1 MTLIKINITL
11 LINCKLYSRVLGVQ
25 ERVRVLVKPD
35 FFRKVGELQ
44 RMAAEVEERV
54 DQVRLNGNDWEGTQG
69 PDSIGGIIAF
79 VLD

>member
-35 FFRKVGELQ
+35 IFRKMDELK

-69 PDSIGGIIAF
+69 PIQLGGK
-79 VLD
+79 

>member
-1 MTLIKINITL
+1 M
-11 LINCKLYSRVLGVQ
+11 Q

-35 FFRKVGELQ
+35 FFRKVDELQ

-69 PDSIGGIIAF
+69 PDSIGEN
-79 VLD
+79 